1 MAPKSCAMM
10 ETMRKTL
17 FAVALAC
24 GLLPGVGACGTSS
37 DSEGDIRAALERAFV
52 SFDADACS
60 QVLTQRAL
68 EQTQFADPEDALE
81 SCIEDAEDPDDNAEA
96 IEIPEL
102 EVNGESATATVTP
115 QGGSI
120 DGASMS
126 LALVEENGW
135 RIDQVTALEIL
146 DRDRFLEAGLAEIVE
161 DDTLLAGQG
170 RCIAERVRSRASNSE
185 LEGIYVDKDLS
196 FLYDAIRACV
206 GDGTDFGTIS
216 TLLRQDLTEVR
227 GLSRAQ
233 ADCVIARMRPVIER
247 YTVENFD
254 EVTGDEHFR
263 AAAAAAGA
271 ICVGPEGPQGTPPP
285 EPQ

>member
-1 MAPKSCAMM
+1 MPAMRRTVLTLTLVCA
-10 ETMRKTL
+10 
-17 FAVALAC
+17 V
-24 GLLPGVGACGTSS
+24 GPGIGACGPSS
-37 DSEGDIRAALERAFV
+37 DSAEDDVRAVLDRAFV

-60 QVLTQRAL
+60 EILTQRAL
-68 EQTQFADPEDALE
+68 EQTQFTDAEDALE
-81 SCIEDAEDPDDNAEA
+81 SCIDDAEDPDDNAEA

-102 EVNGESATATVTP
+102 EVNADTATATVTP

-126 LALVEENGW
+126 VALVEDDGW
-135 RIDQVTALEIL
+135 RIDRVTALEIL
-146 DRDRFLEAGLAEIVE
+146 DRDRFLDAGLAEIVE
-161 DDTLLAGQG
+161 DDSLLGGQG
-170 RCIAERVRSRASNSE
+170 RCIDERVRSRVTDSE
-185 LEGIYVDKDLS
+185 LEGLYVDKDPS

-216 TLLRQDLTEVR
+216 ALLRQDLTEVR
-227 GLSRAQ
+227 GFSRAQ
-233 ADCVIARMRPVIER
+233 ADCVIARLRPVIER
-247 YTVENFD
+247 YTIENFD
-254 EVTGDEHFR
+254 EVADDERFR